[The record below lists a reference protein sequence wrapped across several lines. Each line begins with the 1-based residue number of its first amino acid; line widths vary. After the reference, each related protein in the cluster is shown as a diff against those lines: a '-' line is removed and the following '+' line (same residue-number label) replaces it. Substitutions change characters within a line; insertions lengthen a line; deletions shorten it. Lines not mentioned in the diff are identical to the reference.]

1 MPGPRRKDQRH
12 HKYPLSDQCY
22 ECGRRSPAADILN
35 EENISYSFDV
45 QVIVDELKYEG
56 RSIRGIVSAALRG
69 DAV

>member
-1 MPGPRRKDQRH
+1 M
-12 HKYPLSDQCY
+12 
-22 ECGRRSPAADILN
+22 N

-56 RSIRGIVSAALRG
+56 RSIHGIVPAALRG